1 MKLAVSFDMD
11 SDNIAPDFGSTMF
24 FKMYDIDEGDV
35 ICSEIMS
42 TMGKFGAENLSE
54 LLILL
59 KADAVLCGDISDD
72 AAQMLDEEGISFYS
86 GFSGDSDETVEAFI
100 NGVFHFE

>member
-11 SDNIAPDFGSTMF
+11 SDDISPSFDSTMF

-42 TMGKFGAENLSE
+42 AMGKFGAENLSE

-59 KADAVLCGDISDD
+59 IADAVLCGEISDE
-72 AAQMLDEEGISFYS
+72 AAEMLDDEGISFYS
-86 GFSGDSDETVEAFI
+86 GFNGNSDETVEAFI